1 VSHEDAPA
9 SATPAI
15 LHRDMLKPLDI
26 VELRVAVDSWE
37 AGTTATV
44 LEVAEASA
52 LLEVSDEN
60 GRALEILTAPLEAVK
75 RLDVPDQSRLEV

>member
-1 VSHEDAPA
+1 
-9 SATPAI
+9 
-15 LHRDMLKPLDI
+15 MLKPLDI
-26 VELRVAVDSWE
+26 VELRVAVESWE

>member
-1 VSHEDAPA
+1 
-9 SATPAI
+9 
-15 LHRDMLKPLDI
+15 MLKPLDI

-37 AGTTATV
+37 AGTIATV